1 MAGSSGRDN
10 HLGKKRGFRYE
21 KTSSVI
27 FIHLRRK
34 GSGMAPKAYYA
45 RRIDSETIRAVFER
59 ALADAKRKITKDD
72 SVAIKVHFGEKGNTR
87 YVSPG
92 HIRPVIEALAPFKG
106 RLSLTDA
113 NTLYRGMRL
122 NATDHMMIAKEHGF
136 EALKTKIV
144 IADGQAGE
152 EEEEITIPGRI
163 FSRVKIARHIA
174 RANAVIAISHFK
186 GHILFGFGGAI
197 KNLGM
202 GCGSRAGKLEM
213 HSKIKPYVNADCISC
228 GQCVENCPA
237 DAISMQEGEKALID
251 PDRCIGCAECIA
263 ICCNEA
269 IEVPWHGAT
278 SFEVMERCAE
288 YALGAGKGKTRVC
301 VNFVH
306 HLTKDCDCMPDS
318 EVIGKDVGLV
328 ASADPVACDQASFD
342 LVLKKHQNVDIFKKA
357 THVDGTHITRYGT
370 AIGLGETDYRLV
382 EL

>member
-1 MAGSSGRDN
+1 MASRVY
-10 HLGKKRGFRYE
+10 H
-21 KTSSVI
+21 TS
-27 FIHLRRK
+27 
-34 GSGMAPKAYYA
+34 
-45 RRIDSETIRAVFER
+45 RINSEAIRAVFER
-59 ALADAKRKITKDD
+59 ALADATRMMTKDD
-72 SVAIKVHFGEKGNTR
+72 AVAVKVHFGEKGNSH

-92 HIRPVIEALAPFKG
+92 HIRPVIEALMPFKG
-106 RLSLTDA
+106 QLFLTDA

-122 NATDHMMIAKEHGF
+122 NATDHLKIAKEHGF

-152 EEEEITIPGRI
+152 DEEEVSVPGRI
-163 FSRVKIARHIA
+163 FSKVKVAGHIA
-174 RANAVIAISHFK
+174 RANALIVISHFK

-237 DAISMQEGEKALID
+237 DAISMQEDEKALID

-263 ICCNEA
+263 ICSYEA
-269 IEVPWHGAT
+269 IEIPWHGAT
-278 SFEVMERCAE
+278 SLEAMERCAE
-288 YALGAGKGKTRVC
+288 YALGAGNGKTRVC
-301 VNFVH
+301 VNFVNH
-306 HLTKDCDCMPDS
+306 ITKDCDCMPDS

-328 ASADPVACDQASFD
+328 ASVDPVACDQASFD
-342 LVLKKHQNVDIFKKA
+342 LVLKNHQNVDIFKKA
-357 THVDGTHITRYGT
+357 TRVDGTHITRYGT
-370 AIGLGETDYRLV
+370 AIGLGEIDYTLV